1 MEHDGRS
8 MIKIKRFEGSLGL
21 IKFFSGLILFSFL
34 FWSEKS
40 NAQEEVSFSV
50 VMPEEYV
57 EKRDLSKLDRSLN
70 IPVKTSFYS
79 KNDDLDF
86 ADYVNNTDII
96 IARNYLIEEAIYE
109 DKIAALDNS
118 LISNIGYINPQFLNS
133 SYDNGRKYSVPLT
146 WGGIG
151 ILYRKDKFDLSLI
164 HI

>member
-1 MEHDGRS
+1 

-86 ADYVNNTDII
+86 ADYVNNADII

-118 LISNIGYINPQFLNS
+118 LISNIGS
-133 SYDNGRKYSVPLT
+133 
-146 WGGIG
+146 
-151 ILYRKDKFDLSLI
+151 
-164 HI
+164 